1 MIDGPPVR
9 HIRPLAVALLAG
21 WLGACATPP
30 ATSHLL
36 SQTDGVPS
44 RAEVLDVPFHPQE
57 DHYCGP
63 AALAMMLGWSGKAV
77 TTEELIS
84 QVYTPGRE
92 GTLHADILTAAR
104 RHGRLAVP
112 VRSLGDILVE
122 LAAGHPVLVFENL
135 GLEWYPQWHYA
146 VAVAYDLSRE
156 QITLRS
162 GDEARHTI
170 ALSTFERVWD
180 RGRRWAVVVLPP
192 DRLPARAD
200 PMVVL
205 DAAAGI
211 ERLGDTQAAATAYKT
226 TLGQWPYLLAGWV
239 GLGNAYHKLGDDKAA
254 EDAFRRATD
263 VAPGSPIAW
272 NNLAHILAERGAL
285 ASALEAAR
293 RAVALAQT
301 AADDNMDAYRQTL
314 MDISA
319 RIGEAAAIK
328 NDLS

>member
-180 RGRRWAVVVLPP
+180 RGRGGRLSCCRPTVCPRGPTRWSCLTPQPASNAWAIPKPP
-192 DRLPARAD
+192 PRPTRPHWASGRICWRA
-200 PMVVL
+200 
-205 DAAAGI
+205 
-211 ERLGDTQAAATAYKT
+211 
-226 TLGQWPYLLAGWV
+226 
-239 GLGNAYHKLGDDKAA
+239 
-254 EDAFRRATD
+254 
-263 VAPGSPIAW
+263 GSA
-272 NNLAHILAERGAL
+272 
-285 ASALEAAR
+285 
-293 RAVALAQT
+293 
-301 AADDNMDAYRQTL
+301 
-314 MDISA
+314 
-319 RIGEAAAIK
+319 
-328 NDLS
+328 